1 MRMQNLTCLLLLF
14 LITTHLHAQETNSQ
28 VSGKIISNKNE
39 SLAGA
44 TVTAIHQPT
53 KNIFTS
59 LSSSDGY
66 FHFFNLKPGGPY
78 TIMVSYTGFETIRK
92 EDVFFNLSNNDAV
105 NFILQEKNIT
115 LSDVSVTAS
124 VSNKTGIQTDINK
137 QNLLALPSISRS
149 LQDFIRIYPRQKL
162 QAMA

>member
-53 KNIFTS
+53 KNIFTA
-59 LSSSDGY
+59 LSSRDGY
-66 FHFFNLKPGGPY
+66 FYFFNLKPGGPY
-78 TIMVSYTGFETIRK
+78 TITVSYTK
-92 EDVFFNLSNNDAV
+92 H
-105 NFILQEKNIT
+105 
-115 LSDVSVTAS
+115 
-124 VSNKTGIQTDINK
+124 
-137 QNLLALPSISRS
+137 
-149 LQDFIRIYPRQKL
+149 
-162 QAMA
+162 